1 MLRVPLS
8 DPKKRVNY
16 TQTPSTIRKY
26 QPPPKTTFKRGVFVY
41 FFSWGCNMYGF
52 INDGGKMIFANNG
65 VINPNKN
72 KNKKNERKE
81 KIALKWKH
89 QTNSAIEWE
98 N

>member
-1 MLRVPLS
+1 
-8 DPKKRVNY
+8 
-16 TQTPSTIRKY
+16 
-26 QPPPKTTFKRGVFVY
+26 
-41 FFSWGCNMYGF
+41 MYGF
-52 INDGGKMIFANNG
+52 INDGGKMIFANNS